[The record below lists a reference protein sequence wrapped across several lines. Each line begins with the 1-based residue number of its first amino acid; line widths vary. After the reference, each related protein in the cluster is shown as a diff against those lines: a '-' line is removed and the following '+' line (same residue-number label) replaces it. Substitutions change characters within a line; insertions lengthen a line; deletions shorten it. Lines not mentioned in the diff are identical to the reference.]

1 MTSSESWCPLAV
13 WCQPMAASSSLT
25 NSDRLRGQTIIVV
38 SCDTE
43 TQAGDIKSG
52 KYEAVSP
59 ALNKQQHMCGGWM
72 WIGPQISCIDVSILK
87 VSRQHLKI

>member
-43 TQAGDIKSG
+43 TQ
-52 KYEAVSP
+52 
-59 ALNKQQHMCGGWM
+59 
-72 WIGPQISCIDVSILK
+72 
-87 VSRQHLKI
+87 

>member
-59 ALNKQQHMCGGWM
+59 ALNKQQHMCGVDRAPN
-72 WIGPQISCIDVSILK
+72 ILHECVNTKYPDCI
-87 VSRQHLKI
+87 